1 MYKYLQKAVDRVNQ
15 IIQENLTA
23 IRAIKAFVR
32 DEYEEDTSDDEIDEI
47 ALNWMIDKNIWQS
60 IKENPNK
67 VKEICKKNNIP
78 VCFATSRLAKEGIIS
93 HKSKLY
99 LDNRESID

>member
-32 DEYEEDTSDDEIDEI
+32 DEYEEDKFE
-47 ALNWMIDKNIWQS
+47 
-60 IKENPNK
+60 K
-67 VKEICKKNNIP
+67 VNHD
-78 VCFATSRLAKEGIIS
+78 LAKIS
-93 HKSKLY
+93 QDTFHYASFNTPAFQFTMYAAL
-99 LDNRESID
+99 LVDGPWCADDPGPNNAGR